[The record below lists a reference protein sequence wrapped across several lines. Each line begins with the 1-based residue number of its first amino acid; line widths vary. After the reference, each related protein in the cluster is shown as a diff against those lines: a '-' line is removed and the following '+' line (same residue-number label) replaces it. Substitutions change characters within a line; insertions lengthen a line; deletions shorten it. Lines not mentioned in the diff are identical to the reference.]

1 MKINEII
8 TEDQAQAERNKGIE
22 RMLNRKGQ
30 TRGKWSALGKPLDV
44 APKNIDQA
52 QATRNAGIERML
64 NRKGQTGG
72 KWSALGKPLDG
83 QASKDGTS
91 SKPITKPTTRSKGGG
106 RSAGGGG
113 GKFGWIR
120 RSLHRPGNPWSLL
133 RTNKNF

>member
-22 RMLNRKGQ
+22 RMLKRKGQ
-30 TRGKWSALGKPLDV
+30 PSGKWSTLRTPPDV
-44 APKNIDQA
+44 ALKNIDQA
-52 QATRNAGIERML
+52 QAERNKGIERML
-64 NRKGQTGG
+64 KRKGQPSG
-72 KWSALGKPLDG
+72 KWSTLRTPPDG
-83 QASKDGTS
+83 QAPKDGTS

-120 RSLHRPGNPWSLL
+120 GALSRPGSPWSLL